1 MAAGDLITLDELRAR
16 LAELEET
23 REIAERELAAV
34 SGQEERVRDMERDRD
49 ALIDSLEVMAP
60 EALDSRTP
68 EERQQWYKLLRLQ
81 AAIGADGTVEVS

>member
-1 MAAGDLITLDELRAR
+1 
-16 LAELEET
+16 
-23 REIAERELAAV
+23 
-34 SGQEERVRDMERDRD
+34 
-49 ALIDSLEVMAP
+49 MAP